1 MEKDI
6 GKLIHK
12 KYNKEDIYID
22 NNLFISFD
30 DYAIRSNTFQK
41 NVNTTKGR
49 ISNQL
54 INANIYCNN
63 TINFNNKINENDS
76 CKRINAIKK
85 CFNLVK
91 NRNELNE
98 ILINKCQQEFKDKR
112 NENELNYMNVEQEN
126 FDNCVFAN
134 TCNSFYKRNVD
145 NFFNSYLKNN
155 YCVNENTNT
164 LNNDKIDYYK
174 TKNITVNKNSSLYN
188 LTKNNKNKKK

>member
-126 FDNCVFAN
+126 FDNCVFLIRLV
-134 TCNSFYKRNVD
+134 FRNQHD
-145 NFFNSYLKNN
+145 FQFFLKLRNFFLQFSDFFLRQLFEIFIGRGVFQ
-155 YCVNENTNT
+155 CG
-164 LNNDKIDYYK
+164 LQFA
-174 TKNITVNKNSSLYN
+174 
-188 LTKNNKNKKK
+188 